1 MQNAPLIFGP
11 KGTPISTRDFKRK
24 VVRDPLVGE
33 IAIPWAGKEKMFT
46 QLSGDNVLQFDTSKL
61 RLSDFRLMR
70 DHYQINSSLSVLTF
84 MLHQID
90 YKIEC
95 DSAKVKKHV
104 EWNLEIIW
112 TRLVRAMSQ
121 SFWAGYSPNAL
132 QWENDIDGK
141 RKVITKVKD
150 LYPEECLVHW
160 KKIDGVAP
168 KGEDGRKVVV
178 PKIPIFDGI
187 DQKGY
192 PTIPTSNAFWYP
204 LLMENGDYYGRK
216 LFKSAFQPWYF
227 SLLNHVYANR
237 YFERFGEPVPI
248 GRAPFDDVK
257 NINGEEVQGNLLLSQ
272 LMSLARSGAAVVLPN
287 DKIQDGT
294 ENSNDWEY
302 TIEYLESQMR
312 GADFE
317 RHLERLDEEISMA
330 LFTPISAM
338 KSTSEGYNSGVSQMQ
353 TYQTMLDAVAGDM
366 KEYIDKYILAP
377 MAQQNFGKGAKLP
390 TIHFKRVS
398 GVNSE
403 TLKAIVVALISGGK
417 VMPDIADLGQELGMS
432 LKEIQEVLEPQG
444 EETPPEGGKQ
454 VDPRKSRPER
464 GTRPTGTDKT
474 KQIAAK
480 MAERVTQQHGSS
492 KHRGAFMLG
501 HARQVE
507 EVFEPLDIDVT
518 EFYDQATSWIG
529 ALAEIEDDLTE
540 FKIAVETG
548 LEEQFAEALADASS

>member
-1 MQNAPLIFGP
+1 MQGAPILFGP
-11 KGTPISTRDFKRK
+11 KGTPISTRDYKRK

-33 IAIPWAGKEKMFT
+33 IAVPWAGSAKRFT
-46 QLSGDNVLQFDTSKL
+46 QLNGDNVLQFDTSKL
-61 RLSDFRLMR
+61 RLSDFRIMR

-84 MLHQID
+84 MLHQVD

-104 EWNLEIIW
+104 EWNLELIW
-112 TRLVRAMSQ
+112 TRLIRAMSQ
-121 SFWAGYSPNAL
+121 AFWAGYSPSAL
-132 QWENDIDGK
+132 QWENDIEGK

-150 LYPEECLVHW
+150 LYPEECQVHW
-160 KKIDGVAP
+160 KKVDGVAP
-168 KGEDGRKVVV
+168 KGEDGRKVIV

-187 DQKGY
+187 DQRGVPK
-192 PTIPTSNAFWYP
+192 IPTSNAFWYP

-216 LFKSAFQPWYF
+216 LLKSAFQPWYF

-294 ENSNDWEY
+294 ENSNDYEY

-317 RHLERLDEEISMA
+317 RHLGRLDEEISMA

-353 TYQTMLDAVAGDM
+353 TYQIMLDAVAGDM
-366 KEYIDKYILAP
+366 KEYIDKYVLAP
-377 MAQQNFGKGAKLP
+377 MAIQNFGVNAKLP
-390 TIHFKRVS
+390 KITFKRVA

-403 TLKAIVVALISGGK
+403 TLKAMVVAMISNGQVK
-417 VMPDIADLGQELGMS
+417 PDIFDLGQELGMT
-432 LKEIQEVLEPQG
+432 LTEIEQVTEPQDG
-444 EETPPEGGKQ
+444 ETPPEGGQK

-464 GTRPTGTDKT
+464 GKRPTGTDKT

-480 MAERVTQQHGSS
+480 MAERVAQQHGSS
-492 KHRGAFMLG
+492 KHRGPLALG

-507 EVFEPLDIDVT
+507 EVFENSDVDIQD
-518 EFYDQATSWIG
+518 FYEQANAWIG
-529 ALAEIEDDLTE
+529 SLAEIEDDLTE
-540 FKIAVETG
+540 FKSAVETG
-548 LEEQFAEALADASS
+548 LEEQFAEALADEAN